1 MISIYPKKL
10 IYCYTPRSPMMKGHV
25 LVATVLIGSVLSLW
39 IPSGNSIPVLA
50 SVERSALES
59 IDLHLEEC
67 IRQFQAGYT
76 KNALS
81 HCEISEQEL
90 DALLENTTV
99 VEQE

>member
-1 MISIYPKKL
+1 M
-10 IYCYTPRSPMMKGHV
+10 RKGHV
-25 LVATVLIGSVLSLW
+25 LGAAVLIGSVLLW
-39 IPSGNSIPVLA
+39 MPSGNSIPVLA
-50 SVERSALES
+50 SVERAALES

-90 DALLENTTV
+90 DALLENTTD

>member
-1 MISIYPKKL
+1 
-10 IYCYTPRSPMMKGHV
+10 MMKGHV

-50 SVERSALES
+50 SLERSALES

-67 IRQFQAGYT
+67 IRQFQAGFT

-81 HCEISEQEL
+81 HCEISDQEL
-90 DALLENTTV
+90 DALLENPTV
-99 VEQE
+99 VDQE

>member
-1 MISIYPKKL
+1 M
-10 IYCYTPRSPMMKGHV
+10 RKGHV
-25 LVATVLIGSVLSLW
+25 LVAGVLIGSVLLW

-50 SVERSALES
+50 SVERAALES

-67 IRQFQAGYT
+67 IRQFQEGYT

>member
-1 MISIYPKKL
+1 M
-10 IYCYTPRSPMMKGHV
+10 
-25 LVATVLIGSVLSLW
+25 LVAGVLIGSVLLW

-50 SVERSALES
+50 SAERAALES

-67 IRQFQAGYT
+67 IRQLQEGYT

-99 VEQE
+99 LERE

>member
-1 MISIYPKKL
+1 M
-10 IYCYTPRSPMMKGHV
+10 RKGHV
-25 LVATVLIGSVLSLW
+25 LVAGVLIGSVLLW
-39 IPSGNSIPVLA
+39 MPSGNSIPVLA
-50 SVERSALES
+50 SVERAALES

-90 DALLENTTV
+90 DALLENTTD

>member
-1 MISIYPKKL
+1 MYRYNIP
-10 IYCYTPRSPMMKGHV
+10 SPMKKDNV
-25 LVATVLIGSVLSLW
+25 LIAAILIGSVFGYW
-39 IPSGNSIPVLA
+39 IPFMNIIPVLA
-50 SVERSALES
+50 AVERGALES

-90 DALLENTTV
+90 DALLENTTF
-99 VEQE
+99 VEQQ

>member
-1 MISIYPKKL
+1 M
-10 IYCYTPRSPMMKGHV
+10 RKGHL
-25 LVATVLIGSVLSLW
+25 LVATVFIGSVLSLW
-39 IPSGNSIPVLA
+39 TPSGDSIPVLA

-99 VEQE
+99 VKRD

>member
-1 MISIYPKKL
+1 MG
-10 IYCYTPRSPMMKGHV
+10 KGHV

-39 IPSGNSIPVLA
+39 IASGNSIPVLA
-50 SVERSALES
+50 SVERAALES

-99 VEQE
+99 VERE

>member
-1 MISIYPKKL
+1 MK
-10 IYCYTPRSPMMKGHV
+10 KGHA
-25 LVATVLIGSVLSLW
+25 LVAAVLIGFVLGCW
-39 IPSGNSIPVLA
+39 IPFGNSIPVLA
-50 SVERSALES
+50 SVERAALES

-90 DALLENTTV
+90 DALLRNTTV
-99 VEQE
+99 VKQE

>member
-1 MISIYPKKL
+1 M
-10 IYCYTPRSPMMKGHV
+10 RKGHV
-25 LVATVLIGSVLSLW
+25 LVTVVLIGSVLSLW
-39 IPSGNSIPVLA
+39 ILSGNTIPIHA
-50 SVERSALES
+50 SVERAALES

-99 VEQE
+99 VERE